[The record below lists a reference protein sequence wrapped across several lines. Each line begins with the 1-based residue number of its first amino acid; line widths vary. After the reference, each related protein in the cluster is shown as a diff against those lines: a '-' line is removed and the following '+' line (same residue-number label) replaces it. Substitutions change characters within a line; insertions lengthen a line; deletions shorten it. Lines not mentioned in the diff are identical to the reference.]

1 MTWSAGLQATTIKL
15 RPREAALSTGDSLL
29 RQASAG
35 EESSPVDFSGFSKSK
50 GELEVAF
57 RRALPLHLM
66 ALEPCKLSACLEVV
80 IRIDVIPAQNGPI
93 KLRLRLLL
101 QCCCCNGGRK
111 AGLLVSFS

>member
-57 RRALPLHLM
+57 RQAPQLNLMTLASRPAKTCFKQVFSKQLSFLVLPE
-66 ALEPCKLSACLEVV
+66 AAF
-80 IRIDVIPAQNGPI
+80 
-93 KLRLRLLL
+93 
-101 QCCCCNGGRK
+101 
-111 AGLLVSFS
+111 AGLEALTPVKVTK

>member
-1 MTWSAGLQATTIKL
+1 ATTIKL

-57 RRALPLHLM
+57 RQAPQLNLMTLAWRPALQHM
-66 ALEPCKLSACLEVV
+66 AFAEPEKSRGL
-80 IRIDVIPAQNGPI
+80 PF
-93 KLRLRLLL
+93 LL
-101 QCCCCNGGRK
+101 CRGGGFPK
-111 AGLLVSFS
+111 HPKKHIFTQHSKSGAG